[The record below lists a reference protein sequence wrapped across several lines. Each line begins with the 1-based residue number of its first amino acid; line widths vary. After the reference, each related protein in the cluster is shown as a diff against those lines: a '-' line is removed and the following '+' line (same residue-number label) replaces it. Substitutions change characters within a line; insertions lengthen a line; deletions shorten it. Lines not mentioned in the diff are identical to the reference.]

1 NYNLLSAM
9 LACAWK
15 NDSTLR
21 IDFYS
26 DRFGKDKTTLN
37 IKRYD
42 GRFIESDERLLVDIK
57 DSIVFPYHK
66 IDDMVVEA
74 ISLNA
79 PDLCT

>member
-1 NYNLLSAM
+1 MIVHYVL
-9 LACAWK
+9 
-15 NDSTLR
+15 
-21 IDFYS
+21 IFYS

-42 GRFIESDERLLVDIK
+42 GCFIEGDERLLVDIK

-74 ISLNA
+74 ISLNTLTYA
-79 PDLCT
+79 QSC